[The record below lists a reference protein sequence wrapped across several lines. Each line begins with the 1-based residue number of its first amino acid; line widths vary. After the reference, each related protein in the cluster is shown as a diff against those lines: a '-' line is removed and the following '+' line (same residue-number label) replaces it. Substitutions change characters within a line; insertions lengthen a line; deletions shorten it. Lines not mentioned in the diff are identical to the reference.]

1 MAYLPLPMVE
11 PALQPTVT
19 PPSLLVRYASHVG
32 AGRSGGQVREGAFDG
47 ADSVTYRVCQR
58 SAARSNFAGSAS
70 AYRQTSSARVEF
82 VPERAA
88 RVV

>member
-1 MAYLPLPMVE
+1 MVE

-19 PPSLLVRYASHVG
+19 PPSLLVNQSRYASHVG

-82 VPERAA
+82 VAERAA